1 MKYWMD
7 TEFIERP
14 YTIDLISIGL
24 VAEDGREFYAESS
37 EVDWTKASH
46 WTLEIVRPQLAGT
59 GMPREY
65 IGYGIREFSDA
76 DKHPVFW
83 GYFPAYDWVAFCWLF
98 GGMNDLPFAFP
109 QLCLDIKQWAI
120 ELGDPELPH
129 QEGARHHA
137 LADARWTKAAW
148 TFLAGLNPAAGERRC
163 VGRKNPDQLTAAS
176 ACSASATMRRPSA
189 TISERTPG
197 QIPMWR
203 HKIASAQHAARSGFA
218 FDVPVKDSRPILIG
232 TSNAPHESA

>member
-37 EVDWTKASH
+37 GVDGTKAGH
-46 WTLEIVRPQLAGT
+46 WTLETVRPQLAGT

-65 IGYGIREFSDA
+65 IGYGIREFIDV

-120 ELGDPELPH
+120 ELGDPECHTRRERVTTPLPTRD
-129 QEGARHHA
+129 GRGRRGRSSPASTPPPA
-137 LADARWTKAAW
+137 SAAASDARI
-148 TFLAGLNPAAGERRC
+148 P
-163 VGRKNPDQLTAAS
+163 
-176 ACSASATMRRPSA
+176 
-189 TISERTPG
+189 IS
-197 QIPMWR
+197 
-203 HKIASAQHAARSGFA
+203 
-218 FDVPVKDSRPILIG
+218 
-232 TSNAPHESA
+232 